1 MRIIKRDGREEAYK
15 RSKIIMAISKANA
28 EVPEEER
35 VTDDKI
41 EEIVTY
47 VESKNRKRMLVE
59 DIQDIIEQRLMAEGK
74 FDLAKA

>member
-1 MRIIKRDGREEAYK
+1 MRIIKRDGREVAYN